1 MSQTTSPRPTIRLT
15 DIALP
20 EHDEA
25 SSAPAVNRVDRVDR
39 VVVEAPLTIVVGGEV
54 VATTMR
60 TPGHDAE
67 LTAGWLV
74 SEAGLREVDDIV
86 EIKVAAT
93 AARGMR
99 EELREDENARE
110 DDSPDI
116 DSVHVRLSPGIEPPR
131 PRAYVTSSS
140 CGVCSADVVDAVS
153 DPYAPL
159 HTPDWRVHAAQAL
172 DLTRQMRTRQKMFD
186 LTGSL
191 HAAALVE
198 PNGNVLHVRE
208 DVGRHNAVDKVA
220 GAVLQDSVLTAD
232 ESVLLVSGRTS
243 FEIVQKAVR
252 AGIPFVAAVGAP
264 SSLAVELANTFNL
277 TLLGF
282 VNVERFN
289 IYSSPERVL
298 TG

>member
-1 MSQTTSPRPTIRLT
+1 MSQTTSPRPTIRLA

-20 EHDEA
+20 EDDEA
-25 SSAPAVNRVDRVDR
+25 SSVPAVNRVDRVDR

-74 SEAGLREVDDIV
+74 SEAGLREVDDIA

-93 AARGMR
+93 AARGTR
-99 EELREDENARE
+99 EELAE
-110 DDSPDI
+110 DDAPEDDPPEI
-116 DSVHVRLSPGIEPPR
+116 DSVHVRLKPGIEPPR

-140 CGVCSADVVDAVS
+140 CGVCSADVVDAVA

-159 HTPDWRVHAAQAL
+159 HTPDWRVQPAQAL

-191 HAAALVE
+191 HAAALVQ

-208 DVGRHNAVDKVA
+208 DVGRHNAVDKVIGRA
-220 GAVLQDSVLTAD
+220 FMDDLVPLTDYVLV
-232 ESVLLVSGRTS
+232 VSGRVS
-243 FEIVQKAVR
+243 YEIVAKALS
-252 AGIPFVAAVGAP
+252 ACVGAIVAVSGP
-264 SSLAVELANTFNL
+264 TTLAVDTARRHD
-277 TLLGF
+277 LLLVGF
-282 VNVERFN
+282 ARDDRMN
-289 IYSSPERVL
+289 IYSGGQWVNS
-298 TG
+298 

>member
-20 EHDEA
+20 EHDET
-25 SSAPAVNRVDRVDR
+25 SSARAVNRIDRVDR

-74 SEAGLREVDDIV
+74 SEAGLREVDDIA

-93 AARGMR
+93 AARGAR

-116 DSVHVRLSPGIEPPR
+116 DSVHVRLKPGIEPPR

-140 CGVCSADVVDAVS
+140 CGVCSADVVDAVA

-159 HTPDWRVHAAQAL
+159 HTADWRVQPAQAL

-208 DVGRHNAVDKVA
+208 DVGRHNAVDKVIGRA
-220 GAVLQDSVLTAD
+220 FMDGLVPLTDYVLV
-232 ESVLLVSGRTS
+232 VSGRVS
-243 FEIVQKAVR
+243 YEIVAKAIS
-252 AGIPFVAAVGAP
+252 ACVGAIVAVSGP
-264 SSLAVELANTFNL
+264 TTLAVDTARRHD
-277 TLLGF
+277 LLLVGF
-282 VNVERFN
+282 ARDDRMN
-289 IYSSPERVL
+289 IYSGGQWVNS
-298 TG
+298 

>member
-93 AARGMR
+93 AARGML

-208 DVGRHNAVDKVA
+208 DVGRHNAVDKVIGRA
-220 GAVLQDSVLTAD
+220 FMDGLVPLTDYVLV
-232 ESVLLVSGRTS
+232 VSGRVS
-243 FEIVQKAVR
+243 YEIVAKAIS
-252 AGIPFVAAVGAP
+252 ACVGAIVAVSGP
-264 SSLAVELANTFNL
+264 TTLAVDTARRHD
-277 TLLGF
+277 LLLVGF
-282 VNVERFN
+282 ARDDRMN
-289 IYSSPERVL
+289 IYSGGHWVNS
-298 TG
+298 